1 MCVRGGGGRE
11 GGRREEE
18 GPSYI
23 ALGLKAHIRQFP
35 ISCLGRERLNAGSAE
50 MDSEIA
56 QENVAYS
63 SITSLFLVPLNVN
76 EPLTLFT
83 KYDNISIFVQRK

>member
-1 MCVRGGGGRE
+1 
-11 GGRREEE
+11 
-18 GPSYI
+18 
-23 ALGLKAHIRQFP
+23 
-35 ISCLGRERLNAGSAE
+35 